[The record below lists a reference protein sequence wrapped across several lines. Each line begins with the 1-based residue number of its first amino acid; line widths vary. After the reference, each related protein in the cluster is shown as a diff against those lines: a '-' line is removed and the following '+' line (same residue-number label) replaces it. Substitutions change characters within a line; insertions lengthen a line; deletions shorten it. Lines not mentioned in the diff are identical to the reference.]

1 MQTNQGRKEGR
12 SVKLGLCASLLAPS
26 SIAWLVEL
34 SGELGM
40 GPFAHLVR
48 IPASNTSSLFHRP
61 LTIGRKERRMETRCT
76 LWGCI
81 AVLKVGLKS
90 IEELLSESNIY
101 ENSFKIGPG
110 QWTQCSGHHISSA
123 LCSYKYNYIYSLFVS
138 SDWSSNSDDVLLYI
152 YTSKPT
158 FSDYHS
164 LPCCKWCYKCHSKSL
179 KQYQCNWSHKMLIW
193 C

>member
-1 MQTNQGRKEGR
+1 MDGSSFSAPREGRKEG
-12 SVKLGLCASLLAPS
+12 
-26 SIAWLVEL
+26 
-34 SGELGM
+34 
-40 GPFAHLVR
+40 
-48 IPASNTSSLFHRP
+48 
-61 LTIGRKERRMETRCT
+61 RMETRCT

-138 SDWSSNSDDVLLYI
+138 SDWSSYSDDVLLYI

-164 LPCCKWCYKCHSKSL
+164 VPCCKWCYKCHSKSL
-179 KQYQCNWSHKMLIW
+179 KQYQCKMSQDADWMLNVKIFQCSNVPIFQCSSVSIFQCSNIPSVPWSIGPLVHWFIGPLVH
-193 C
+193 